1 MTDTRTIVAMMLTA
15 AVTTGLVVAQG
26 AGTPSPQEQ
35 PPAGQTGAPA
45 ARFQRGGVEAP
56 APPAQGR
63 GADPGQ
69 RGAAPPGGRQGG
81 GRAAGGYTQFTRPM
95 APEDVVV
102 RGKALYTTNCASC
115 HAADLRGTADGKYP
129 NLLRSGV
136 ALRDQKGE
144 LIGARVAKHTPPL
157 TLIEADTV
165 AIAEYVH
172 SVHATMSNQ
181 GSPPGRYPTNVTL
194 NVLVGDPKAGEATF
208 AVVCGACHSVT
219 GNLKG
224 IGSKFSD
231 PRALQNGWVSG
242 STSMFGGG
250 ARGGGGAVPAV
261 VTMADGSKLEG
272 TLVREDDFLVVL
284 NLPDGTR
291 KSMARTNGVPRVEV
305 KDPKAGH
312 VDAIVK
318 LAHEDM
324 QNHMLHDIT
333 AYLWTIK

>member
-1 MTDTRTIVAMMLTA
+1 MTATRTTVAVMLTV
-15 AVTTGLVVAQG
+15 AVMTALVTAQG
-26 AGTPSPQEQ
+26 AGQPAPQGQ
-35 PPAGQTGAPA
+35 PAGQPAGQT
-45 ARFQRGGVEAP
+45 P
-56 APPAQGR
+56 APPAGGR
-63 GADPGQ
+63 AGDPGQ
-69 RGAAPPGGRQGG
+69 RGAAPPAGRQGG
-81 GRAAGGYTQFTRPM
+81 GRAGGYTQFTRPL
-95 APEDVVV
+95 APEDVII
-102 RGKALYTTNCASC
+102 RGKALYATNCASC
-115 HAADLRGTADGKYP
+115 HAADLRGTADGKNP

-144 LIGARVAKHTPPL
+144 LIGARVARHTPPL
-157 TLIEADTV
+157 TLIDADTV
-165 AIAEYVH
+165 AIAEYIH

-181 GSPPGRYPTNVTL
+181 GSPPGRNPTNVTL
-194 NVLVGDPKAGEATF
+194 NVLVGDAKAGEATF
-208 AVVCGACHSVT
+208 QAVCGACHSVT

-224 IGSKFSD
+224 IASKFSD

-242 STSMFGGG
+242 STSTFGGG
-250 ARGGGGAVPAV
+250 RGGRGGGGNLPAV

-284 NLPDGTR
+284 ILPDGTR